1 MRDKLK
7 FKDEEYFNAY
17 IEKEK
22 ARIAKFL
29 NWIETGKTPEERIPA
44 IKGEILWTKTKTVIA
59 KYSRGDDL
67 STIKD
72 EYTEVF
78 KEWLPLF
85 STESYNEL
93 LRMISLGIL
102 FNIDAELLDKASE
115 LTAQAGFKDWLI
127 SFLLQGRKDSDKIST
142 EKFLFK
148 KKYLPPLKSFVENKN
163 IDDMK
168 LYLSKWYNADC
179 GYYGAHKSTEKLYCG
194 YWSFE
199 AGAVAK
205 ILGIDDEEIKDKK
218 YYPYD
223 LVHFKG

>member
-22 ARIAKFL
+22 AYILDFQKDL
-29 NWIETGKTPEERIPA
+29 KNGKVVERQINSV
-44 IKGEILWTKTKTVIA
+44 KGKIVYEKTELIIG

-67 STIKD
+67 APMKE
-72 EYTEVF
+72 EYSEVF

-85 STESYNEL
+85 SAESYNVL

-102 FNIDAELLDKASE
+102 FGIDDELLDKASE

-127 SFLLQGRKDSDKIST
+127 AFLLQERKDCEKIST
-142 EKFLFK
+142 DKLKFK
-148 KKYLPPLKSFVENKN
+148 KRFERIKLFIEEKN
-163 IDDMK
+163 MDDFK
-168 LYLSKWYNADC
+168 LYLSKWYRADC

-205 ILGIDDEEIKDKK
+205 ILGIDDEQIKDAK

>member
-22 ARIAKFL
+22 AYILDFQKDL
-29 NWIETGKTPEERIPA
+29 KNGKVVERQINSV
-44 IKGEILWTKTKTVIA
+44 KGKIVYEKTELIIG

-67 STIKD
+67 APMKE
-72 EYTEVF
+72 EYSEVF

-85 STESYNEL
+85 SAESYNVL

-102 FNIDAELLDKASE
+102 FGIDDELLDKASE
-115 LTAQAGFKDWLI
+115 LTAQAEFKDWLI
-127 SFLLQGRKDSDKIST
+127 SFLLQGRKDSEKIST
-142 EKFLFK
+142 DKFLFK

-163 IDDMK
+163 MEDMK
-168 LYLSKWYNADC
+168 LYLSKWYNTNC

-205 ILGIDDEEIKDKK
+205 ILGIDDEQIKDAK

>member
-22 ARIAKFL
+22 ARIEKFL
-29 NWIETGKTPEERIPA
+29 NWIEIGETPAGRIPA
-44 IKGEILWTKTKTVIA
+44 VKSVLIDIKTDIIIG

-67 STIKD
+67 APMKD

-85 STESYNEL
+85 STESYNVL

-102 FNIDAELLDKASE
+102 FGIDDELLDKASE

-127 SFLLQGRKDSDKIST
+127 SFLLQGRKDSEKIST
-142 EKFLFK
+142 DKFLFK

-168 LYLSKWYNADC
+168 LYLSKWYNTNC

-205 ILGIDDEEIKDKK
+205 ILGIDDEQIKDAK

>member
-7 FKDEEYFNAY
+7 FKDEEYFNEY
-17 IEKEK
+17 IEKEYG
-22 ARIAKFL
+22 RIAKLL

-44 IKGEILWTKTKTVIA
+44 VKSVLIDIKTDIIIG

-67 STIKD
+67 APMKD

-102 FNIDAELLDKASE
+102 FGIDDELLDKASE
-115 LTAQAGFKDWLI
+115 LTAQAEFKDWLI
-127 SFLLQGRKDSDKIST
+127 VFLLQERKDCEKIST
-142 EKFLFK
+142 DKLKFK
-148 KKYLPPLKSFVENKN
+148 KRFERIKLFIEEKN
-163 IDDMK
+163 MDDFK
-168 LYLSKWYNADC
+168 LYLSKWYRADC

-205 ILGIDDEEIKDKK
+205 ILGIDDEQIKDAK